1 MFTIK
6 ILPFKEA
13 VKRLDS
19 EGIKKYID
27 LNLETLQISGI
38 YAIPKHTWD
47 RIAETESIVE
57 DITTETVSVP
67 VNINGFK
74 CSLFIPK
81 YTFDIIGDM

>member
-13 VKRLDS
+13 VKRLD
-19 EGIKKYID
+19 GTRRRNYID
-27 LNLETLQISGI
+27 LNLNTLEISGI
-38 YAIPKHTWD
+38 YGIPKGTWD
-47 RIAETESIVE
+47 RISDSETVVK
-57 DITTETVSVP
+57 DITTDTVSVP

>member
-6 ILPFKEA
+6 IIPFKEA
-13 VKRLDS
+13 VKRLDAS
-19 EGIKKYID
+19 GRRNYID
-27 LNLETLQISGI
+27 LNLNTLEISGI
-38 YAIPKHTWD
+38 HGIPKETWN
-47 RIAETESIVE
+47 RIEDSESLVK